1 VAVEQQPVTREVPVS
16 GRLVFSNWAELTF
29 DTSREVGEI
38 LVEEGERVEEGQVLA
53 RLDSLTMTA
62 LEEARAQAK
71 LELEQAK
78 DGLERA
84 RKAEFT
90 GAPLEQAQFEE
101 EVARAKKALTGAEE
115 MLRDFQRNQQQE
127 LAAAMKAEADAE
139 LALDNARRALN
150 NYDRDQV
157 RELAAAKQLVADEEL
172 ALKRSRENLANEDEL
187 TAFLLNNDVREG
199 ELIDVEILERL
210 QASEAEARTN
220 LKQAED
226 EMIWLTQTPWM

>member
-1 VAVEQQPVTREVPVS
+1 MAVEQQPVTREVPVS